1 MSRRTPTPRSSTRES
16 SPCAASIEA
25 ADYPD
30 ELSLNTDVRIELR
43 RICRIGGLEADLVLL
58 LEEALEGDRVGPAA
72 GLLDLGHDDVPVPC
86 RRLRPDQDEI
96 TVRDMRLDHR
106 IAADPEDVGVAAW
119 GEEI

>member
-43 RICRIGGLEADLVLL
+43 RICRIGGLEADLVLF
-58 LEEALEGDRVGPAA
+58 LEEALEGDGVRPAA
-72 GLLDLGHDDVPVPC
+72 GLLDLGHDDVAVPR
-86 RRLRPDQDEI
+86 RRLGAYQDEI
-96 TVRDMRLDHR
+96 PVRAMGLDHR
-106 IAADPEDVGVAAW
+106 IAPDAEDVGVAAW
-119 GEEI
+119 RE